1 MELMLVL
8 VLSIVILVFG
18 VFLLIYLLPKT
29 IKVVR
34 SYEESSNIVS
44 NVVSEFRDRGDNQE
58 RRLGDLSV
66 RFETFEAQLNRYLP
80 LMPNTNNRMVVDN
93 VSHQHPQGVSTLQSE
108 QLFGAD
114 IRSQTSHKSQNTP
127 RKMFNDGL
135 NVTDRNVL
143 TELRSGPLTPN
154 QLQNIIGKSREHTT
168 RLLKRLYD
176 MGLVTRKET
185 NRPFVYELS

>member
-1 MELMLVL
+1 
-8 VLSIVILVFG
+8 
-18 VFLLIYLLPKT
+18 
-29 IKVVR
+29 
-34 SYEESSNIVS
+34 
-44 NVVSEFRDRGDNQE
+44 
-58 RRLGDLSV
+58 
-66 RFETFEAQLNRYLP
+66 
-80 LMPNTNNRMVVDN
+80 MVVDN